1 MDCHIKGCGM
11 AAWHRSRRA
20 DIVLRASG
28 LLLCWVSYTAIAR
41 LITMHIPPQKAGV
54 PAYGIAAVGFMAASA
69 GSALTILGHHL
80 FDEIEVSARWR
91 GRPHLNVS
99 PPSEGSI
106 EMDIPEPAMLVVG
119 RDIDGDWTVRESAG
133 MLLGRFSSAQAAQ
146 RFAEAERRGRTSISV
161 ATSAGTPRR
170 IEGRLSLD
178 SDRTLKGSVARG

>member
-1 MDCHIKGCGM
+1 MVV
-11 AAWHRSRRA
+11 WHRSRRA

-28 LLLCWVSYTAIAR
+28 LLLCWVSYTAISR
-41 LITMHIPPQKAGV
+41 LITMHVPPQKAGV
-54 PAYGIAAVGFMAASA
+54 LAYGIAAVGFMAASA
-69 GSALTILGHHL
+69 GSALTLLGHHL

-91 GRPHLNVS
+91 GHPDLNVF

-106 EMDIPEPAMLVVG
+106 AMDIPEPAMLVVG

-133 MLLGRFSSAQAAQ
+133 MLLGRFSSTQAAQ

-170 IEGRLSLD
+170 IKGRLSLVC
-178 SDRTLKGSVARG
+178 DRTLKGSMARG